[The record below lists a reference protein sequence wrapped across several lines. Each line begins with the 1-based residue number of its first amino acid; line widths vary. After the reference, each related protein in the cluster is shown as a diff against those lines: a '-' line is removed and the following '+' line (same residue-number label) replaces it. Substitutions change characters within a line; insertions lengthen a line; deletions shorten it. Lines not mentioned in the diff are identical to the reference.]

1 MGGSSSKEE
10 EKNKNKNKES
20 DNNFSQK
27 EKMEIKR
34 TNTPQIKKEEENIIN
49 KDIPIKI
56 IKRVSEP
63 IKQKNNIEKI
73 GLLEEINKK
82 NKEEKKDNNLEI
94 TDYFNPYNINSNEIN
109 IINNI
114 RQRYNQIIYE
124 INNQMIKYDD
134 NLKNKEINSL
144 FGLEK
149 SIKDDFNRTKTNI
162 LFCSS
167 LNIDDEKFINRLDYE
182 QYIKDENNYR
192 KMIINIIKNN
202 RKQFISNVNNLNE
215 K

>member
-1 MGGSSSKEE
+1 
-10 EKNKNKNKES
+10 
-20 DNNFSQK
+20 
-27 EKMEIKR
+27 
-34 TNTPQIKKEEENIIN
+34 
-49 KDIPIKI
+49 
-56 IKRVSEP
+56 
-63 IKQKNNIEKI
+63 
-73 GLLEEINKK
+73 
-82 NKEEKKDNNLEI
+82 
-94 TDYFNPYNINSNEIN
+94 
-109 IINNI
+109 
-114 RQRYNQIIYE
+114 
-124 INNQMIKYDD
+124 MIKYDD

-192 KMIINIIKNN
+192 KMIINVIKNN

>member
-10 EKNKNKNKES
+10 EKNKNKNKEN

-27 EKMEIKR
+27 ENMEIKK
-34 TNTPQIKKEEENIIN
+34 TNTLQIKKENIIN
-49 KDIPIKI
+49 NDIPIKI
-56 IKRVSEP
+56 HKKVSEP
-63 IKQKNNIEKI
+63 IKEKINIEKI
-73 GLLEEINKK
+73 ILPEEINKK
-82 NKEEKKDNNLEI
+82 KKDNNLEI
-94 TDYFNPYNINSNEIN
+94 TDYFNQYNINSNEIN
-109 IINNI
+109 MINNI

-124 INNQMIKYDD
+124 INNQTTKYDD

-149 SIKDDFNRTKTNI
+149 SIKDDFDRTKTNI

-182 QYIKDENNYR
+182 QYIKDENKYR
-192 KMIINIIKNN
+192 KMIINVIKNN
-202 RKQFISNVNNLNE
+202 RKQFISNVNNLN
-215 K
+215 